1 MQHNDNRHK
10 QAAGQQNE
18 SGRPGL
24 RLKLF
29 IADET
34 VGVGK
39 IELLEAVDR
48 TGSISAAAD
57 AMGMDYRRAWF
68 LLKSTQQGFKV
79 PLFTTR
85 RGGTGRGGA
94 SLTPEGR
101 ELIRRYWEMKT
112 AIDRQAEPLLQ
123 WLEVHQAED
132 KALLADK
139 DTSSN

>member
-1 MQHNDNRHK
+1 M
-10 QAAGQQNE
+10 QQNKYKDE
-18 SGRPGL
+18 LASQIEGQPRKPGL

-29 IADET
+29 ISEET

-39 IELLEAVDR
+39 IELLEQVDK

-68 LLKSTQQGFKV
+68 LLKSTQKGFNE

-94 SLTPEGR
+94 SLTPQGK
-101 ELIRRYWEMKT
+101 ELIKRYWEAK
-112 AIDRQAEPLLQ
+112 AIIDQQTEPLLR
-123 WLEVHQAED
+123 WLEKHQAD
-132 KALLADK
+132 
-139 DTSSN
+139 

>member
-1 MQHNDNRHK
+1 MQHNDSRHK
-10 QAAGQQNE
+10 QDVGQQNE

-68 LLKSTQQGFKV
+68 F
-79 PLFTTR
+79 
-85 RGGTGRGGA
+85 
-94 SLTPEGR
+94 
-101 ELIRRYWEMKT
+101 
-112 AIDRQAEPLLQ
+112 AEIYP
-123 WLEVHQAED
+123 AGI
-132 KALLADK
+132 
-139 DTSSN
+139 

>member
-1 MQHNDNRHK
+1 MQSENNRHR
-10 QAAGQQNE
+10 QAAGQQSERN
-18 SGRPGL
+18 RPGL

-29 IADET
+29 IAEET

-48 TGSISAAAD
+48 TGSISAAAEQ
-57 AMGMDYRRAWF
+57 MGMDYRRAWF

-94 SLTPEGR
+94 SLTNEGR
-101 ELIRRYWEMKT
+101 ELIERYWEVKT

-123 WLEVHQAED
+123 WLETQQA
-132 KALLADK
+132 
-139 DTSSN
+139 DTEQGTESYDTE

>member
-10 QAAGQQNE
+10 QATGQQNE

-48 TGSISAAAD
+48 TGSTARGS
-57 AMGMDYRRAWF
+57 RRDGYGLPAGVVF
-68 LLKSTQQGFKV
+68 
-79 PLFTTR
+79 
-85 RGGTGRGGA
+85 
-94 SLTPEGR
+94 
-101 ELIRRYWEMKT
+101 
-112 AIDRQAEPLLQ
+112 AEIYP
-123 WLEVHQAED
+123 AGI
-132 KALLADK
+132 
-139 DTSSN
+139 